1 MKSHLYRSVLDK
13 MVSKLGKEVQIN
25 LKQRVTKVDYN
36 EDVIKVYTANG
47 KSYQADHVI
56 STMSL
61 GTVRWEDFRWNCKS
75 IQRGICNINAH
86 ASMIQI
92 FF

>member
-1 MKSHLYRSVLDK
+1 

-47 KSYQADHVI
+47 KSYRAEHVI

-61 GTVRWEDFRWNCKS
+61 GTVR
-75 IQRGICNINAH
+75 
-86 ASMIQI
+86 
-92 FF
+92 

>member
-61 GTVRWEDFRWNCKS
+61 GTVR
-75 IQRGICNINAH
+75 
-86 ASMIQI
+86 
-92 FF
+92 